1 MPRSR
6 WAAGVAAPAAAAAPR
21 NLEVCTAVER
31 AYTMNTP
38 LTQSFAPAGVRQA
51 QLILAGEVDRLT
63 SNLVN
68 L

>member
-6 WAAGVAAPAAAAAPR
+6 WAAVVAAPAAAAAPR
-21 NLEVCTAVER
+21 NLDEVCTAVER

-63 SNLVN
+63 S
-68 L
+68 

>member
-63 SNLVN
+63 S
-68 L
+68 